1 MTVWPEQ
8 SQHACNEAADHQVV
22 KKGRGSSYESPPP
35 PPAIPPRQPRNQ
47 NPVNSNVANTAT
59 TSTAITNSN
68 TAIKEDKSSNQVNGT
83 GRSKGAPTLHR
94 QGAINF
100 ESSHPPGF
108 EPRTTGLGLDHQQS
122 IESTTSNQSHINQL
136 RRPRS
141 LTHQSVGSQ
150 HGFSL
155 FGSVDSEQS
164 VPRTAPLA
172 TPEQVSKS
180 L

>member
-1 MTVWPEQ
+1 M
-8 SQHACNEAADHQVV
+8 

-47 NPVNSNVANTAT
+47 NPVNSNVANTST

-68 TAIKEDKSSNQVNGT
+68 AAIKEDKSSNQVNGT

-100 ESSHPPGF
+100 DSSSHP
-108 EPRTTGLGLDHQQS
+108 GLSLDHQQS

-172 TPEQVSKS
+172 TPEQVSQLLSK
-180 L
+180 LCKF

>member
-8 SQHACNEAADHQVV
+8 GQHACNEAADHQVV

-35 PPAIPPRQPRNQ
+35 PPAIPPRQPRNPGG
-47 NPVNSNVANTAT
+47 NANIAT
-59 TSTAITNSN
+59 TNATTNG
-68 TAIKEDKSSNQVNGT
+68 AIKEDKSSNQVNGSS
-83 GRSKGAPTLHR
+83 RSKGAPTLHR

-100 ESSHPPGF
+100 DSNHP
-108 EPRTTGLGLDHQQS
+108 GLGLDHQQS

-172 TPEQVSKS
+172 TPEQVSQS
-180 L
+180 TIEV